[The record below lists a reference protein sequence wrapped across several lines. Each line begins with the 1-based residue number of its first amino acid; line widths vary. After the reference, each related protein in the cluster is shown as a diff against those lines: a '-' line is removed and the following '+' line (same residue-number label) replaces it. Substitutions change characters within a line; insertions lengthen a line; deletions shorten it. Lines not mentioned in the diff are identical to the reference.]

1 MLCPRDD
8 FYEKSPTQRH
18 VDLASSSTRCTSPS
32 CDMNFG
38 CEGLSVAWWN
48 VSRSRLM
55 HHGGHIAIHDA
66 RDRGNKNQVKK

>member
-1 MLCPRDD
+1 
-8 FYEKSPTQRH
+8 
-18 VDLASSSTRCTSPS
+18 
-32 CDMNFG
+32 MNFG